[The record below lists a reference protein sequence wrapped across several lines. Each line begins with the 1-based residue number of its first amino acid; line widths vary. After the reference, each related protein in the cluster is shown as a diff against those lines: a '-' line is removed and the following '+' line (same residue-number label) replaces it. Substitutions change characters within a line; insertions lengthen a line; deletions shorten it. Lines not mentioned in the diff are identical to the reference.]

1 MSKGKV
7 LLGVLAGFAAGALI
21 GVLLAPEKGSD
32 LRKKIS
38 KKGESYVDEL
48 KEKMNEFVESVTDKF
63 TAAKGKANEVVSN
76 AEAKMDEFRAT

>member
-1 MSKGKV
+1 MNNGKV

-38 KKGESYVDEL
+38 KKGEGYIDDL
-48 KEKMNEFVESVTDKF
+48 KEKMNEFAESVTDKF
-63 TAAKGKANEVVSN
+63 TAAKDKANEIV
-76 AEAKMDEFRAT
+76 AKSESKVEEFKVN